1 VFLFSFFFSSS
12 SRISFGRAFS
22 FFGGGESGARAC
34 RAIDDLLESSR
45 IDTLLSNFLVPL
57 QVTDA

>member
-1 VFLFSFFFSSS
+1 MFFFFVFLNR
-12 SRISFGRAFS
+12 SRYGRAYE
-22 FFGGGESGARAC
+22 FFGGGDAGATAC

-57 QVTDA
+57 QVGSFF